1 MFCYIG
7 ECIWLDLSLI
17 ERVVNHSRQIFPV
30 VGFAFSSVPTY
41 PCGTIGYVLA
51 SLNSVRCYNN
61 IVLSGGSR
69 EGPRGLGPP
78 FSLFTP
84 PHEHI

>member
-1 MFCYIG
+1 MAASAFIMPLCSAIYVG

-51 SLNSVRCYNN
+51 SLNSVRYYMQY
-61 IVLSGGSR
+61 I
-69 EGPRGLGPP
+69 
-78 FSLFTP
+78 
-84 PHEHI
+84 